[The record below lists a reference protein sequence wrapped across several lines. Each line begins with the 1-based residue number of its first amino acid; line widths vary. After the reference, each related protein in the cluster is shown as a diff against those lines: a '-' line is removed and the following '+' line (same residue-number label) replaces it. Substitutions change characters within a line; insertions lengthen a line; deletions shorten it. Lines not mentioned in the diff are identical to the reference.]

1 MPIKRQIWAYS
12 LPTTLLLM
20 APFDILASLG
30 MDIYLPVVPAM
41 PRNLGTTSNIIQLS
55 LSLYMVLLGLGQ
67 VAFGPLSDRIGRRP
81 ILLAGALLFT
91 GASFCLALSST
102 ALPFLLFRTL
112 QAIGASAVLVATFAT
127 VRDVYGE
134 RPESTIIYGMFT
146 SMLAFV
152 PALGPIAGAVIA
164 DMFGWRA
171 IFLALSGLGAMAGL
185 RALSMWHETRPIH
198 SFSTKR
204 TFMPILSNITFW
216 TYTLGFSAAMG
227 AFFVFFS
234 TAPRVLIDNAKYSE
248 IHFSLIFATVAAVM
262 IITGYLIKRVG
273 FRWGI
278 EGCLIRGM
286 LTIIAGA
293 IVLFISQLFLAP
305 SFASFVLPMWIIAAG
320 IVLTG
325 SVTANG
331 ALADF
336 ADRAGTAVALYFC
349 IQSLVTGLVGTTVV
363 ILFDGST
370 PLPLVVYSLLLPIIV
385 LSALAFQRR
394 TLQKKSV

>member
-1 MPIKRQIWAYS
+1 MPIERQIWAYS
-12 LPTTLLLM
+12 LPATLLLM

-41 PRNLGTTSNIIQLS
+41 PGILGTTANIVQLS
-55 LSLYMVLLGLGQ
+55 LSLYMILLGLGQ
-67 VAFGPLSDRIGRRP
+67 IIFGPLSDRIGRRP
-81 ILLAGALLFT
+81 VLLAGALLFT

-134 RPESTIIYGMFT
+134 RPESAIIYGMFT

-152 PALGPIAGAVIA
+152 PALGPIAGALIA
-164 DMFGWRA
+164 DMLGWRT
-171 IFLALSGLGAMAGL
+171 IFVALGGLSALAGL
-185 RALSMWHETRPIH
+185 RAVLMWHETYPIH
-198 SFSTKR
+198 TSTTER
-204 TFMPILSNITFW
+204 TFIPILCNITFW

-234 TAPRVLIDNAKYSE
+234 TAPRVLINNAQYTE
-248 IHFSLIFATVAAVM
+248 IQFSLVFATVAVVM
-262 IITGYLIKRVG
+262 IIASRFAKQFVS
-273 FRWGI
+273 RWGI
-278 EGCLIRGM
+278 EGCLMRGM

-293 IVLFISQLFLAP
+293 IALSIGQLFLTP

-336 ADRAGTAVALYFC
+336 ADRAGSAVALYFC
-349 IQSLVTGLVGTTVV
+349 IQSLITGLIGTSVV

-370 PLPLVVYSLLLPIIV
+370 PLPLVVYSLLLPVTV
-385 LSALAFQRR
+385 LSALALQRR
-394 TLQKKSV
+394 TFQKNAV